1 MYPTYNFK
9 VAWCLVC
16 AQGWVEIVREKE
28 TNNLFFLCE
37 ECETQWKT
45 ITDVLNNKN
54 GIHDDTS
61 IVTEPFLEEVERMGW
76 SGLILKN

>member
-16 AQGWVEIVREKE
+16 SQGWVEIVREKE
-28 TNNLFFLCE
+28 TNNLLFLCE
-37 ECETQWKT
+37 ECETQWKA
-45 ITDVLNNKN
+45 ITDVWNNKN

-61 IVTEPFLEEVERMGW
+61 FVTAPSLQEIERMGW
-76 SGLILKN
+76 SDFI